1 MALSYIM
8 FFLAGLGFGYA
19 ALGVWKWL
27 PLLLPL
33 GLFLIAA
40 FAAGVDGTSVVRLL
54 VALIVA
60 AAGVVLGALLE
71 RRSERTGGARYA

>member
-1 MALSYIM
+1 MLLSYVM

-19 ALGVWKWL
+19 AFGLWKWL
-27 PLLLPL
+27 PLLLPI

-40 FAAGVDGTSVVRLL
+40 FAGGVDGTSVIRLL

-60 AAGVVLGALLE
+60 AAGVVIGALLE
-71 RRSERTGGARYA
+71 RRELRTASARYA